1 MKQVNRYID
10 AVFTRDDALLEG
22 VLSSIQENGMPSISV
37 SPSAGKLLTM
47 LVSISGARRVLEIGA
62 LGGYSGICLAR
73 GFGKEGTLT
82 SLELK
87 ESYAE
92 LAHSNLSKAGFGGQV
107 SYMTG
112 PALESLE
119 TLAGNQKRFDFFF
132 IDADKGNYE
141 HYLAYCIKL
150 AEPGALIVAD
160 NVLAGGSAADD
171 DAAPKRHTES
181 MKKFNQ
187 AVAAHPQLE
196 SLLIPIGDGVTVS
209 RVKKEPVCD

>member
-1 MKQVNRYID
+1 M
-10 AVFTRDDALLEG
+10 EE
-22 VLSSIQENGMPSISV
+22 VLSSIQENGMPSLSV
-37 SPSAGKLLTM
+37 SPSTGKLQTM
-47 LVSISGARRVLEIGA
+47 LVSIPGARRVLEIGA
-62 LGGYSGICLAR
+62 LGGLQRDLSCR

-82 SLELK
+82 SLELN

-160 NVLAGGSAADD
+160 NVLAGGSVADD
-171 DAAPKRHTES
+171 DAALKRHTES
-181 MKKFNQ
+181 MKTFNQ
-187 AVAAHPQLE
+187 AVAAHPKLE
-196 SLLIPIGDGVTVS
+196 SLLIPIGDGMTVS
-209 RVKKEPVCD
+209 QVRK

>member
-92 LAHSNLSKAGFGGQV
+92 LANSNLSKAGFGSQV

-112 PALESLE
+112 SALESLE
-119 TLAGNQKRFDFFF
+119 TLVGNQKRFDFFF

-150 AEPGALIVAD
+150 AEPGAIIVAD
-160 NVLAGGSAADD
+160 NVLAGGSVADD

-187 AVAAHPQLE
+187 EVAAHPQLE
-196 SLLIPIGDGVTVS
+196 SLLMPIGDGMTVS
-209 RVKKEPVCD
+209 QVRK